1 MTDQTGGRHRTPADA
16 DDTITMPSGETVPV
30 AMGDA
35 VFPSVTEFDASMG
48 VNIED
53 GRVRMYEEGDC
64 TLSLGVAN
72 HSIDDPDPVATLYA
86 AISLDVE
93 GDDIYSETAFED
105 TEDLRELRNALT
117 TALRYRGADVG
128 LVETFSQHKE
138 SLSESDLR
146 KLRLRIK
153 DEENR
158 RSPRARKAARENGG
172 ETDE

>member
-1 MTDQTGGRHRTPADA
+1 
-16 DDTITMPSGETVPV
+16 MPNGETVPV
-30 AMGDA
+30 AMDDA

-64 TLSLGVAN
+64 TLSLGVAA
-72 HSIDDPDPVATLYA
+72 HTIDDPDPVATLYA
-86 AISLDVE
+86 SISLDVE
-93 GDDIYSETAFED
+93 GDDIYSETAFEN
-105 TEDLRELRNALT
+105 TEDLRELRDALT

-128 LVETFSQHKE
+128 LIETFARHKE

-146 KLRLRIK
+146 ELRHRLA

-158 RSPRARKAARENGG
+158 RSARARETDRENEG
-172 ETDE
+172 ETDA

>member
-1 MTDQTGGRHRTPADA
+1 MHATDTPRGDD

-35 VFPSVTEFDASMG
+35 VFPSVTEFDASVG
-48 VNIED
+48 VCIED
-53 GRVRMYEEGDC
+53 GRITMYEEDAC
-64 TLSLGVAN
+64 TLSLGVAK
-72 HSIDDPDPVATLYA
+72 HSLDDADPVATLYA
-86 AISLDVE
+86 GINLDVD

-105 TEDLRELRNALT
+105 TEDVRELRDALT

-128 LVETFSQHKE
+128 LVETFARHKE
-138 SLSESDLR
+138 SLSDADLR
-146 KLRLRIK
+146 ELRMRIG

-158 RSPRARKAARENGG
+158 RSVRARTADGKNGG